1 MECEYPCGLPL
12 ALLLGAPEI
21 TVWWSLSLSSLKA
34 GWARNYA
41 LMLRKLV
48 LFPWTLFQVYRV

>member
-12 ALLLGAPEI
+12 SLLLGAPEI

-41 LMLRKLV
+41 LMLRKLKSV
-48 LFPWTLFQVYRV
+48 SMDPV